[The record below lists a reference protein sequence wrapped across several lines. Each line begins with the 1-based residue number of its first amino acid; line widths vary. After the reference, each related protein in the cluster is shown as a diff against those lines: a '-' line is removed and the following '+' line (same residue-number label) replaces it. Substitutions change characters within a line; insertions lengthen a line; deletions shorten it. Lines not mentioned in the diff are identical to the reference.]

1 MDEIEPWKDPQRAEN
16 ELIETV
22 RGEDVDE
29 FALTISR
36 IGTIW
41 TVTTRWRD
49 KTMVGTGPNFAEAW
63 HGQVP
68 SWTVD
73 DGY

>member
-49 KTMVGTGPNFAEAW
+49 GTVNLSQAGPC
-63 HGQVP
+63 
-68 SWTVD
+68 S
-73 DGY
+73 